1 MKSKFFSSSSILR
14 KFLAFNLIVFLVL
27 GVFTFLYLNA
37 IKPNLVK
44 NRSNQ
49 HAKIINNTSDHIN
62 RLNIEFTK
70 KSATEFLLDA
80 RFLFQNLDRVQLY
93 NLNSNLLADTD
104 TLDLAQDIF
113 VISQDVQETPID
125 KFDENVN
132 ISENPKTTQ
141 TTTFN
146 TESYVREY
154 SEQKNINDK
163 LVISE
168 TINNNFY
175 VMTVDSVKIN
185 GKNKGY
191 IIVSEIANDILV
203 AVDERKNFIL
213 RTVLSVAL
221 VIFIFSVFLNK
232 YILKPIRALVQYT
245 KAIREKE
252 ESVDKLE
259 KFLTRRKDEVGQL
272 SRSLNE
278 MTKDLYK
285 RINVAETFSSDLA
298 HEIRNPL
305 TSLKGA
311 SEVLDNTS
319 DIEKRKK
326 LLKVIDH
333 DVERIERLITDYSQ
347 MLKDE
352 ASLSRAKMT
361 KIDLSHVINSV
372 VEDFNNDLSN
382 SNKNIKINVNQ
393 TNLNGSKL
401 HVLGVESK
409 LEQIIANI
417 LDNAVSFSPS
427 NSQISILCNIKKN
440 EVQLIFEDE
449 GPGFDK
455 NNINKVFNRFYS
467 NRPEK
472 FGEHS
477 GLGLNIVK
485 NIIELHGGSI
495 EALNKDGL
503 KKGARVEVLLP
514 VHNN

>member
-1 MKSKFFSSSSILR
+1 MKSDFFGSSSILK
-14 KFLAFNLIVFLVL
+14 KFLAFNFIVFLVL
-27 GVFTFLYLNA
+27 GIFTYLYLDA

-44 NRSNQ
+44 SRSDQ
-49 HAKIINNTSDHIN
+49 HGRIINNTSDHIN

-70 KSATEFLLDA
+70 ESATKFLLDA

-93 NLNSNLLADTD
+93 DLNSNLLADTD

-113 VISQDVQETPID
+113 VISQDVQETSID
-125 KFDENVN
+125 KSDENIN
-132 ISENPKTTQ
+132 INESPKATQ

-154 SEQKNINDK
+154 AKQKNINDK

-175 VMTVDSVKIN
+175 VITIDSVKLD
-185 GKNKGY
+185 GENKGY
-191 IIVSEIANDILV
+191 IIVSEIADDIFV

-213 RTVLSVAL
+213 RTVFSVAF
-221 VIFIFSVFLNK
+221 VILIFSVFLNK
-232 YILKPIRALVQYT
+232 YILKPIRVLVLYT
-245 KAIREKE
+245 KAIKEKGE
-252 ESVDKLE
+252 KIDKHE
-259 KFLTRRKDEVGQL
+259 KYLIRKDEVGQL

-278 MTKDLYK
+278 MTEDLYK
-285 RINVAETFSSDLA
+285 RIDIAETFSSDLA

-319 DIEKRKK
+319 DSEKRKK
-326 LLKVIDH
+326 LIKVISH

-361 KIDLSHVINSV
+361 KISLSNVVNSV
-372 VEDFNNDLSN
+372 VEDFNSNLLN
-382 SNKNIKINVNQ
+382 SNHNIKINIDKS
-393 TNLNGSKL
+393 NLNGSTL
-401 HVLGVESK
+401 NVLGVESK
-409 LEQIIANI
+409 LEQIIANL
-417 LDNAVSFSPS
+417 LDNAVSFSPADS
-427 NSQISILCNIKKN
+427 KISVICDVKKKDA
-440 EVQLIFEDE
+440 QLIIEDE
-449 GPGFDK
+449 GPGFNEKNIDK
-455 NNINKVFNRFYS
+455 IFNRFYS
-467 NRPEK
+467 NRPEN

-495 EALNKDGL
+495 SASNQSDS
-503 KKGARVEVLLP
+503 KKGARIEVLLP
-514 VHNN
+514 IYK

>member
-1 MKSKFFSSSSILR
+1 MKSNFVSSSSILK
-14 KFLAFNLIVFLVL
+14 KFLVFNLIVFLVL
-27 GVFTFLYLNA
+27 GIFTYLYLNA

-44 NRSNQ
+44 NRSDQ
-49 HAKIINNTSDHIN
+49 HEVIINNTTDHIN

-70 KSATEFLLDA
+70 KSATEFLLST

-93 NLNSNLLADTD
+93 DLNSNLLADTD

-113 VISQDVQETPID
+113 VRSQNVQETSINKSEED
-125 KFDENVN
+125 IN
-132 ISENPKTTQ
+132 IGEDSKTNQ

-146 TESYVREY
+146 TESYVRKY
-154 SEQKNINDK
+154 SEQKNVNDK
-163 LVISE
+163 LVIGES
-168 TINNNFY
+168 INNNFY
-175 VMTVDSVKIN
+175 VMTMNLVKFD

-213 RTVLSVAL
+213 RTVFSVAL
-221 VIFIFSVFLNK
+221 VILIFSVFLNK
-232 YILKPIRALVQYT
+232 YILKPIRSLVLYT
-245 KAIREKE
+245 KAIKEKD
-252 ESVDKLE
+252 VKIDKHE
-259 KFLTRRKDEVGQL
+259 KYLLRKDEVGQL

-278 MTKDLYK
+278 MTEDLYK

-311 SEVLDNTS
+311 AEVLENTS
-319 DIEKRKK
+319 DSEKRKK
-326 LLKVIDH
+326 LIKVMSH

-352 ASLSRAKMT
+352 ATLSRTKMV
-361 KIDLSHVINSV
+361 KIDLSNVVDSV
-372 VEDFNNDLSN
+372 VEDFNSNLLN
-382 SNKNIKINVNQ
+382 SNKNIKININNS
-393 TNLNGSKL
+393 NLNGSKL
-401 HVLGVESK
+401 NILGVESK
-409 LEQIIANI
+409 LEQVIANL
-417 LDNAVSFSPS
+417 LDNAISFSPS
-427 NSQISILCNIKKN
+427 NSKVSVICDTKKKN
-440 EVQLIFEDE
+440 AQLIIEDE
-449 GPGFDK
+449 GPGFNEK
-455 NNINKVFNRFYS
+455 NIDKVFNRFYS

-495 EALNKDGL
+495 TASNQTSD
-503 KKGARVEVLLP
+503 KKGARIEVLLP
-514 VHNN
+514 IYK